1 MSIPIVNDTIEEG
14 EESFDVVLEASGIG
28 VAVGYPQQAEITI
41 AGKNKVKMCWC
52 GQSSKSEGCK
62 SYINTTL
69 NYPIGL
75 VTQRLHSSMYALYID
90 EEIMHF
96 SSCLEKNY

>member
-41 AGKNKVKMCWC
+41 AGKNKVKKCWC
-52 GQSSKSEGCK
+52 GQS
-62 SYINTTL
+62 
-69 NYPIGL
+69 
-75 VTQRLHSSMYALYID
+75 R
-90 EEIMHF
+90 
-96 SSCLEKNY
+96 